1 MGEGATGK
9 LLILSQ
15 VALSLQLSFAVI
27 PLIHMVSDRG
37 LMGAF
42 AIRSWVKWLAWA
54 TAGIIAA
61 LNVKLVASEVGGWL
75 GRGGAAGIAAKAVA
89 LPAAAAVGFLLLYI
103 LAEPFLFRRGW
114 KRRPGYVHGA
124 PEPEVGEPSRAFR
137 KIAAALDFGPADGDV
152 LARAAS
158 LASASRSPLLLIHCV
173 ESAGAKALG
182 GEAEDTESQEDLLRL
197 QRYAV
202 GLGKYDI
209 EVETE
214 LGFGH
219 PVRVIP
225 EIIGR
230 HGVELLVV
238 GAHGHK
244 GFSDWLYG
252 STIDELR
259 HRLNISVL
267 VVGREDPKTSGG

>member
-1 MGEGATGK
+1 
-9 LLILSQ
+9 
-15 VALSLQLSFAVI
+15 
-27 PLIHMVSDRG
+27 
-37 LMGAF
+37 
-42 AIRSWVKWLAWA
+42 
-54 TAGIIAA
+54 
-61 LNVKLVASEVGGWL
+61 
-75 GRGGAAGIAAKAVA
+75 
-89 LPAAAAVGFLLLYI
+89 
-103 LAEPFLFRRGW
+103 
-114 KRRPGYVHGA
+114 
-124 PEPEVGEPSRAFR
+124 
-137 KIAAALDFGPADGDV
+137 
-152 LARAAS
+152 
-158 LASASRSPLLLIHCV
+158 V